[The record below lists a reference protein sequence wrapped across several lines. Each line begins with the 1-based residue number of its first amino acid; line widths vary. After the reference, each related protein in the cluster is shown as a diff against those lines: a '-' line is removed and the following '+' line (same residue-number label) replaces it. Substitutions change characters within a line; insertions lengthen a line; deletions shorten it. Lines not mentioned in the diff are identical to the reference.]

1 MKNVK
6 NKNDHSFCVRAPYL
20 YPLYKIHKLNKQQI
34 EDKVKPPNRMVTSSV
49 NGPTYRLGVFLESV
63 LQPVAT
69 AYCEGELV
77 KDTTDYMRR
86 SAELSDKNVFANSE
100 LNLVAMDIC
109 ALYPNIRIDVALEAV
124 ESALTS
130 NSNYTSTEIKAIIM
144 LLNYTL
150 RNSVVHYRGAW
161 YISKEG
167 APTGNPEVPPV
178 ANILVKYVLD
188 EKILVHPTIMPMN
201 KLEDRSRFLDDIW
214 GLWVDTNDAFMSFL
228 SQVNEVGQTFG
239 VTFTGDCGQSVEF
252 LDVTTS
258 ICDGHLKTV
267 LYIKP
272 TDSTRYLKNLK
283 KLKKNRLFQD
293 LNQQSHTSKSQ
304 ITTDRPGSR
313 P

>member
-1 MKNVK
+1 MRLLGCYQIKYLDKKN
-6 NKNDHSFCVRAPYL
+6 
-20 YPLYKIHKLNKQQI
+20 
-34 EDKVKPPNRMVTSSV
+34 
-49 NGPTYRLGVFLESV
+49 
-63 LQPVAT
+63 
-69 AYCEGELV
+69 
-77 KDTTDYMRR
+77 
-86 SAELSDKNVFANSE
+86 
-100 LNLVAMDIC
+100 
-109 ALYPNIRIDVALEAV
+109 PNIRIDVALEAV

-161 YISKEG
+161 YLSKEG

-214 GLWVDTNDAFMSFL
+214 GLCVDTNDAFMSFL

-252 LDVTTS
+252 LDVTT
-258 ICDGHLKTV
+258 IIIIIIIIIIIRTV
-267 LYIKP
+267 AAARWPIL
-272 TDSTRYLKNLK
+272 L
-283 KLKKNRLFQD
+283 
-293 LNQQSHTSKSQ
+293 QQL
-304 ITTDRPGSR
+304 
-313 P
+313 